1 MQEGMINRRYLRV
14 KGLQAIYAFESDNAD
29 MSVGEK
35 NMITSINKIYDLYLY
50 VLELTNEVV
59 EKARRNI
66 EQNKEKRLATDE
78 DLNPNLKFVN
88 NHIVQLLEN
97 NFVFRDEVEKKK
109 INWSLESDNIKKLWR
124 QIRESDEYIEYMEKP
139 GQSFE
144 EDQEF
149 MIKIFK
155 RYIASF
161 EVIHD
166 FFEDKSIYW
175 TDDLALVILNVI
187 KTFKNM
193 TPEMGENS
201 NFLLPLFKDRDD
213 DLKFV
218 KDLFNRTIVNKDSLS
233 DRIRNNTT
241 NWELERIAKLDV
253 VLMRMA
259 LCELLYF
266 PIIPVKVTFNE
277 YIELAK
283 DYSTPKSK
291 VFINGVLDKLVAKLK
306 KSGEISKT
314 GRGLIE

>member
-29 MSVGEK
+29 MTVGEK
-35 NMITSINKIYDLYLY
+35 NMLTSINKIYDLYLY
-50 VLELTNEVV
+50 VLELTNEVA

-88 NHIVQLLEN
+88 NAIVQLLDN
-97 NFVFRDEVEKKK
+97 NTIFRAEVEKKK

-124 QIRESDEYIEYMEKP
+124 QIRDSEEYAQYMQNPE
-139 GQSFE
+139 QSFE

-149 MIKIFK
+149 MVKIFK

-175 TDDLALVILNVI
+175 SDDLALIILSVI

-193 TPEMGENS
+193 TPEMGEQS

-218 KDLFNRTIVNKDSLS
+218 RELYKRTIVNKESLS
-233 DRIRNNTT
+233 ERISQNTT

-266 PIIPVKVTFNE
+266 PGIPVKVTFNE